1 MGVRSN
7 DGGEENNQ
15 ALFWKFSSELITTI
29 QEGSGKDQIG
39 FDASR
44 SNSVYSGSTIRPKAI
59 SILVLLRL

>member
-1 MGVRSN
+1 MDVRSN
-7 DGGEENNQ
+7 DSSNDSNQ
-15 ALFWKFSSELITTI
+15 ALFWKFSSDYITTI
-29 QEGSGKDQIG
+29 QSGSGKDQIG